1 MRILT
6 AAKTAFFQASSNG
19 ASSQL
24 VASGN
29 LCVLR
34 AFSSTGYGPVADDGE
49 ATFSFYDGTSDS
61 DPLLLKYAVP
71 FLGNFSAGSKAY
83 ALRSPTFLIPIP
95 GIGIRFSNGMYVK
108 YALTDSLSSELQ
120 VIYT

>member
-24 VASGN
+24 VASVN

-71 FLGNFSAGSKAY
+71 FLGNFRLAAR
-83 ALRSPTFLIPIP
+83 L
-95 GIGIRFSNGMYVK
+95 MH
-108 YALTDSLSSELQ
+108 SEAPHS
-120 VIYT
+120 